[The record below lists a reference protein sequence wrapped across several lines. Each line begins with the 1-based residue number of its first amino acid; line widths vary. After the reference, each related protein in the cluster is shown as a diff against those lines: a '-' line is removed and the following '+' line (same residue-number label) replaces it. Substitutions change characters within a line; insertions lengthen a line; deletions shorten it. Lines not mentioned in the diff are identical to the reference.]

1 MTNFTIFA
9 AALAASGAA
18 VQAPVNVDASRSA
31 VVQIGDLDLAS
42 DHGKSVL
49 KHRIASAIEEVCG
62 SYANVTDWN
71 ELESIDA
78 CRASAKQSADQQLA
92 ARSDMLKLAGDDR
105 R

>member
-1 MTNFTIFA
+1 MRIFA
-9 AALAASGAA
+9 AIGAVLSLTGPVHAEPVEA
-18 VQAPVNVDASRSA
+18 VTAKVI
-31 VVQIGDLDLAS
+31 IGDLDLAS

-49 KHRIASAIEEVCG
+49 KHRIAGAIEEVCG

-78 CRASAKQSADQQLA
+78 CRRAARQSADQQLA